1 MNSKNH
7 PNIKTDLNDKE
18 TISPQ
23 MQEVLAQ
30 FTSEEHSLSISGQ
43 ASSEDIIMM
52 SLMKQL
58 DSTHIT
64 QLLKNGYES
73 EKRHSLIKIGMVSLS
88 IVAGIIFLGMLIWA
102 LWIFQGNPE
111 SSQLISDIFKYLLGG
126 IFGFLGGYGVRSS
139 QSS

>member
-23 MQEVLAQ
+23 IQELLAQ

-52 SLMKQL
+52 SLMKQM

-64 QLLKNGYES
+64 QLLVNGHES
-73 EKRHSLIKIGMVSLS
+73 EKRHSFIKIVMVSLG
-88 IVAGIIFLGMLIWA
+88 VFAGIIFLGMLIGA
-102 LWIFQGNPE
+102 LWIFQENPE
-111 SSQLISDIFKYLLGG
+111 SSQLISDIFKYLLGA
-126 IFGFLGGYGVRSS
+126 ISGFFGGYGIRSF